1 MLEKCH
7 FEEHVMQSGVPLQ
20 PKSVIRI
27 SLCRTTQRNPNDR
40 FGLIVKK
47 MRWVRICIYLR
58 SLFRFG
64 NRSSSALHVMAG
76 KMSACGM
83 SRSLNAI
90 GCQTPCFFASNPM
103 LLDIKLNAVGTWRL
117 HVFVTCCV
125 LLSWLL
131 SPAFPQSSF
140 GWMRH
145 SACWR
150 KTRRARR
157 LPPSPRSLVNGNVLP
172 RKKSFFGGSVSCRRK
187 VLFMCGSINYHR
199 QVFWGGSLFT
209 FSHLVCSF

>member
-1 MLEKCH
+1 MSAGLYILALA
-7 FEEHVMQSGVPLQ
+7 FSFWQ
-20 PKSVIRI
+20 PFFF
-27 SLCRTTQRNPNDR
+27 RTPCDGWRNDR
-40 FGLIVKK
+40 
-47 MRWVRICIYLR
+47 VRDESQPQCHWMTNPM
-58 SLFRFG
+58 LFRF
-64 NRSSSALHVMAG
+64 
-76 KMSACGM
+76 KP
-83 SRSLNAI
+83 NAF
-90 GCQTPCFFASNPM
+90 GRQTQCFWTSNPM
-103 LLDIKLNAVGTWRL
+103 LLDVKLNAVGTWWL

-131 SPAFPQSSF
+131 SPAFPQSGF

-145 SACWR
+145 SACWS

-157 LPPSPRSLVNGNVLP
+157 LPPSPRSLMNGNVLP

-209 FSHLVCSF
+209 FCHLVCSFYIKQAAPQQFKQVWLHSVCSVFG